1 MFGTRIQLAFYHSNA
16 ASSRY
21 TFCILSLSKKKKK
34 KSKEMEHMEHGTSNL
49 KNAIVLLHIREA
61 YIIAIDVAK

>member
-1 MFGTRIQLAFYHSNA
+1 MAPGSNLHSTIQMLQVPVIHFAYCHDP
-16 ASSRY
+16 
-21 TFCILSLSKKKKK
+21 KKKKK

>member
-1 MFGTRIQLAFYHSNA
+1 MIQ
-16 ASSRY
+16 
-21 TFCILSLSKKKKK
+21 KKKK